1 MKLEELKIYINS
13 IPESMDD
20 FNVVN
25 GAFGLGKDGETYVMV
40 NNEVLLCYVDQNNK
54 EVQFLHQ
61 TDEEV
66 RNILLDGDT
75 EEH

>member
-13 IPESMDD
+13 IPTSMDN

-40 NNEVLLCYVDQNNK
+40 NNEVLLCYVDQKNQ

-61 TDEEV
+61 TDEDV